1 MRQYQGT
8 VAADQAQADAAKLQL
23 SYTRITAPIAGR
35 LGLRQADR
43 GNVVNPSDANGIVT
57 ITQVKPIDAVFSVP
71 EAHVGTLARR
81 LAEGREL
88 PVELWDRDLKQQLGR
103 GRLNAV
109 DNSIDIATGTIKAKA
124 AFDNAE
130 GRLFANQFVNV
141 KLEVDRLEQALTVPT
156 TAVQNNYVY
165 LVQEDGTV
173 TQRRIAVGV
182 TDGDRV
188 SVKGELKPGEQ
199 VVVDGIDRLREGAK
213 VTVIEPDK
221 VQKVDQAVQDASGQP
236 RGMRNLPP
244 DVRAKLATMNPDER
258 KAYLQKLRA
267 ERGGQRNG
275 GNGGSGGN
283 GGNGGNVTAPATEG
297 SAPAGRSPAPSPGS
311 PQPSPGPAPAAP
323 SAPSAPAA
331 PAAPAPAGR

>member
-1 MRQYQGT
+1 M
-8 VAADQAQADAAKLQL
+8 
-23 SYTRITAPIAGR
+23 
-35 LGLRQADR
+35 
-43 GNVVNPSDANGIVT
+43 VNPSDANGIVT

-141 KLEVDRLEQALTVPT
+141 RLEVDRLEQALTVPT

-182 TDGDRV
+182 TTWPARV
-188 SVKGELKPGEQ
+188 MSPGEVSSMGQGGIRFMPCDGQRSAVFDLLADDLNRAGMHCSIDPQ
-199 VVVDGIDRLREGAK
+199 VQEAIWEKLAFNAAFNGVCAVTRQTVDGLANPQGEALLQRVLDEVLSVAHAHGVAASAERVGAAVRDALDHHRGHQPSMLQDLLAGRATETGAIHGAVLKVADRLGIAVPVTRTLHALVSLSENAGA
-213 VTVIEPDK
+213 V
-221 VQKVDQAVQDASGQP
+221 AP
-236 RGMRNLPP
+236 R
-244 DVRAKLATMNPDER
+244 
-258 KAYLQKLRA
+258 
-267 ERGGQRNG
+267 
-275 GNGGSGGN
+275 
-283 GGNGGNVTAPATEG
+283 
-297 SAPAGRSPAPSPGS
+297 
-311 PQPSPGPAPAAP
+311 
-323 SAPSAPAA
+323 
-331 PAAPAPAGR
+331 

>member
-1 MRQYQGT
+1 
-8 VAADQAQADAAKLQL
+8 
-23 SYTRITAPIAGR
+23 
-35 LGLRQADR
+35 
-43 GNVVNPSDANGIVT
+43 
-57 ITQVKPIDAVFSVP
+57 
-71 EAHVGTLARR
+71 
-81 LAEGREL
+81 
-88 PVELWDRDLKQQLGR
+88 
-103 GRLNAV
+103 
-109 DNSIDIATGTIKAKA
+109 
-124 AFDNAE
+124 
-130 GRLFANQFVNV
+130 
-141 KLEVDRLEQALTVPT
+141 
-156 TAVQNNYVY
+156 
-165 LVQEDGTV
+165 
-173 TQRRIAVGV
+173 
-182 TDGDRV
+182 V

-283 GGNGGNVTAPATEG
+283 GGNVTAPAAEG

>member
-1 MRQYQGT
+1 
-8 VAADQAQADAAKLQL
+8 
-23 SYTRITAPIAGR
+23 
-35 LGLRQADR
+35 
-43 GNVVNPSDANGIVT
+43 
-57 ITQVKPIDAVFSVP
+57 
-71 EAHVGTLARR
+71 
-81 LAEGREL
+81 
-88 PVELWDRDLKQQLGR
+88 
-103 GRLNAV
+103 
-109 DNSIDIATGTIKAKA
+109 IKAKA

-141 KLEVDRLEQALTVPT
+141 RLEVDRLEQALTVPT

-173 TQRRIAVGV
+173 TQRRITVGV

-221 VQKVDQAVQDASGQP
+221 VQKVDQAVQDASSQP

-275 GNGGSGGN
+275 GGNSGGSN
-283 GGNGGNVTAPATEG
+283 GAGSGAPAAEG
-297 SAPAGRSPAPSPGS
+297 SAPASQAPAPSPGS
-311 PQPSPGPAPAAP
+311 PQPSPGPA
-323 SAPSAPAA
+323 SAAPAA